1 MRMNLPFPSMQ
12 IIYNSKVSSAAD
24 TSGPQHLLHH
34 VTRHVVEEQSQN
46 GQQQESSDD
55 LDGQP
60 PVLVAHQVFCSFK
73 GDEEPEEGNVWTAG
87 ETQKQS
93 VNSKENSHLG

>member
-1 MRMNLPFPSMQ
+1 ML

-34 VTRHVVEEQSQN
+34 VTRHVVKEQSQD
-46 GQQQESSDD
+46 GQQQESSDN

-60 PVLVAHQVFCSFK
+60 PVLVTHQVFCSFE
-73 GDEEPEEGNVWTAG
+73 GDEEPEKGNIWAAG
-87 ETQKQS
+87 GTQRQS
-93 VNSKENSHLG
+93 VNSKGRRHLN